1 MLMKQIIFVLTALI
15 TLIACNNRNDT
26 KVKGRQTEQ
35 AIDSAKNKL
44 DRNVLIE
51 ELKKLRRII
60 ASNNKEKIAG
70 IFEFPIVDT
79 IFGGYVDDTTY
90 YKQFKLNGDRTTKTM
105 FLQHFKEISISME
118 FDQVNNLFKKI
129 KNVDKLLH
137 KDTLEEDTYI
147 KSEPCF
153 YSYSIEVDRN
163 MVALRM
169 DMQSNSDYKSKKAS
183 EDGIPENSS
192 EFCEH
197 TFWWKFKFDGKK
209 LHVVNISG
217 AD

>member
-1 MLMKQIIFVLTALI
+1 MKQTIFVLTVLI
-15 TLIACNNRNDT
+15 TLVACNNTDT
-26 KVKGRQTEQ
+26 AKVKGKQTEQ
-35 AIDSAKNKL
+35 GIDSAKNKL

-51 ELKKLRRII
+51 ELKKLHRII

-79 IFGGYVDDTTY
+79 IFSGYVDDSTY
-90 YKQFKLNGDRTTKTM
+90 YDQFKANGDQTTKTM
-105 FLQHFKEISISME
+105 FLQHFKEISISMQ
-118 FDQVNNLFKKI
+118 FDQVKNLFKNI
-129 KNVDKLLH
+129 NVDKLLY

-147 KSEPCF
+147 ESEPCF

-163 MVALRM
+163 MVVLRM
-169 DMQSNSDYKSKKAS
+169 DMKSNSNYKSKKTS
-183 EDGIPENSS
+183 EDDIPENSS

-197 TFWWKFKFDGKK
+197 NFWWKFKFDGKK

>member
-1 MLMKQIIFVLTALI
+1 MKQIILVLTVLI
-15 TLIACNNRNDT
+15 TLTACNNPDT
-26 KVKGRQTEQ
+26 ANVKGTQTEQ
-35 AIDSAKNKL
+35 AIDAAQNKL

-51 ELKKLRRII
+51 ELKKLHRIV

-79 IFGGYVDDTTY
+79 IFSGYVDDSTFY
-90 YKQFKLNGDRTTKTM
+90 EEFKSNGDQTTKTM
-105 FLQHFKEISISME
+105 FLQHFKEISISMQ

-129 KNVDKLLH
+129 NNVDKLLH
-137 KDTLEEDTYI
+137 KDTLEEDTYL

-153 YSYSIEVDRN
+153 YSYSIEIDRD
-163 MVALRM
+163 MVALRI
-169 DMQSNSDYKSKKAS
+169 DMQSNSDYKSKKPS
-183 EDGIPENSS
+183 EDEIPENSS

-197 TFWWKFKFDGKK
+197 AFWWKFKFDGKK